1 MFKNQAEYQMALT
14 RIETDTQ
21 AAARQREQLRALNF
35 SEQDIE
41 EAMQPL
47 LCFHAQ
53 LVDEV
58 RWYQRIVAR
67 DFSSLED
74 LDALG
79 RLLIA
84 IRLADEISQ
93 EELARR
99 LDVPVAQVVQDE
111 RDEYY
116 GFTLQELDPIIRAL
130 NARIS
135 TRVELE
141 PEVGPG
147 RALAY
152 AD

>member
-1 MFKNQAEYQMALT
+1 MFKNEAEYQMALT
-14 RIETDTQ
+14 RIETDKQ
-21 AAARQREQLRALNF
+21 AAIRQYEQFAAQGLTK
-35 SEQDIE
+35 QDIE

-58 RWYQRIVAR
+58 RWYERIVAR

-84 IRLADEISQ
+84 IRLADGISQ
-93 EELARR
+93 EQLAQR
-99 LDVPVAQVVQDE
+99 LGVPLAQVIQDE

-116 GFTLQELDPIIRAL
+116 GFTLQEIDPVIRAL

-135 TRVELE
+135 TRVEPETE
-141 PEVGPG
+141 PHSDRE
-147 RALAY
+147 LAY